1 MYLGRH
7 LASCGMA
14 VVGWMRLRLEMPR
27 SLVELSLVG
36 AWYVC
41 AGTTILSV
49 VVLVVVDVD
58 VQSIVVG

>member
-1 MYLGRH
+1 
-7 LASCGMA
+7 
-14 VVGWMRLRLEMPR
+14 MRLRLEMPR